1 MKQPNETGD
10 TCDVARS
17 GSELANRLA
26 AKPRKINRADL
37 VAWRLHGKWMFNLP
51 AVWKSAGS
59 ARTPHSSS
67 CYSGTLNSMNADE
80 VKQSLA
86 TRAEEFVR
94 YLFPAGRKSGKEW
107 LVGSLTGEG
116 GEVNGSIGSSR
127 ALGGRASYVV

>member
-1 MKQPNETGD
+1 
-10 TCDVARS
+10 
-17 GSELANRLA
+17 
-26 AKPRKINRADL
+26 
-37 VAWRLHGKWMFNLP
+37 
-51 AVWKSAGS
+51 
-59 ARTPHSSS
+59 
-67 CYSGTLNSMNADE
+67 MNADE